1 MYETKAAY
9 FLMLTLVFAVHS
21 FFAFCSP
28 LKILLSS
35 RKGKRMAG
43 GFSARLFFP
52 LDREGKLSFTLR
64 SNYRFSS
71 LRKISVKDRY
81 FLCEGKSRCHSDIFS
96 LKGRKK
102 RPIFSLPLKGYFSP
116 ARPSSIQYPPCS
128 FSLLLTVFSL
138 TPIY

>member
-28 LKILLSS
+28 LKNLLSS

-64 SNYRFSS
+64 SNYSFLS
-71 LRKISVKDRY
+71 LQTNSIIYRL
-81 FLCEGKSRCHSDIFS
+81 FLCEGNSRITFDIFS
-96 LKGRKK
+96 EKGKENYS
-102 RPIFSLPLKGYFSP
+102 IFSLSLKGYFSP

-138 TPIY
+138 TPI